1 MKVVTHI
8 SYAVDTIDSAAWN
21 PRPPLVYCVQRENAH
36 MKSVLLNIT
45 VVHELMR
52 AQVVVLVWFSV
63 VSWPLTRGIAEVFL
77 MPTRSRQVLLSHAA
91 YFQHNHGSMHKT
103 WDAW

>member
-1 MKVVTHI
+1 MNVVTHI
-8 SYAVDTIDSAAWN
+8 SYAVYTNDSAAWN
-21 PRPPLVYCVQRENAH
+21 PRPPLVYCVQRQNAH

-63 VSWPLTRGIAEVFL
+63 VSSPLTHGSADVLL
-77 MPTRSRQVLLSHAA
+77 MPTSSRQVLLVSCCLPPT
-91 YFQHNHGSMHKT
+91 QS
-103 WDAW
+103 